1 MSNVTRNYNESIE
14 RQISRF
20 RRVVLRSGKLK
31 QVRASRY
38 FKSQPSKL
46 MMRAKAQYRTQKRE
60 EIMEG

>member
-1 MSNVTRNYNESIE
+1 MAKVTRSHNESIE

-31 QVRASRY
+31 QVRTSRY
-38 FKSQPSKL
+38 FQSKPSKI

-60 EIMEG
+60 EKIEG